1 MLFLASDHAGFKLK
15 EVVKQ
20 FLDFLNMPYEDLGA
34 NTGENP
40 DDYPDFAKKLVKKI
54 KGKNDR
60 GILFCG
66 SGAGMCMAANRHKGI
81 RAVSGGNEHEVVM
94 ARIDN
99 DANVICLGARLTNE
113 YTAKKLTKVFLDTQ
127 FSGETRHK
135 RRIKKLDIR

>member
-1 MLFLASDHAGFKLK
+1 MLFLASDHGGFKLK

-34 NTGENP
+34 NTDENP

-54 KGKNDR
+54 KGKHDR
-60 GILFCG
+60 GILFCT

-81 RAVSGGNEHEVVM
+81 RAVSGGNEHEMMM
-94 ARIDN
+94 ARVDN
-99 DANVICLGARLTNE
+99 DANVLCLGAKITNE
-113 YTAKKLTKVFLDTQ
+113 YMAKRLTKAFLDIN
-127 FSGETRHK
+127 FSAETRHK